1 MRVSINLY
9 VDKSLLA
16 EIAATK
22 GDRSTSE
29 RVNQLLAR
37 ALKLERQD
45 ALEREAALFYS
56 GTKGRLEEHSLQKAS
71 QRSIARS

>member
-1 MRVSINLY
+1 MDR
-9 VDKSLLA
+9 SLLA

-22 GDRSTSE
+22 GERSTSE

-56 GTKGRLEEHSLQKAS
+56 GTKGSSKSIRFKKCPG
-71 QRSIARS
+71 SIARS